1 MNDNDMLSQDD
12 FSAQDFLVV
21 ATSSLLIVHGTDED
35 VSIRRPTLVSLV
47 PTEYRTINL
56 KRTGKGILSH
66 HCNFQTL

>member
-47 PTEYRTINL
+47 PSTVLVI
-56 KRTGKGILSH
+56 H
-66 HCNFQTL
+66 